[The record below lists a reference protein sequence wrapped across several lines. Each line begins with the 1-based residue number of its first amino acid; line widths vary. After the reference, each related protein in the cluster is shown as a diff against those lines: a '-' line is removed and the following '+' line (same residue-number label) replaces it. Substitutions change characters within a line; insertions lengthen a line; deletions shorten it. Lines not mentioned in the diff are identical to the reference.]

1 MARAGHLSP
10 RDAKRA
16 RALAEWVEGLDGS
29 PIDSF
34 STQFYR
40 GEARHLLLALAPRR
54 RPSRPPRAPGRDREQ
69 RRDERRATERAN
81 RAAVMERAGGACE
94 RETGEPGRPLGPC
107 GMAATERDHFWGRG
121 RDESVEGSWAL
132 CRLCH
137 RAKTENRPSRAYWLW
152 SFARH
157 AMRHDYV
164 GQVEKLGRAMRLE
177 EAQHPERAGGE
188 G

>member
-1 MARAGHLSP
+1 MAAASKLSP

-16 RALAEWVEGLDGS
+16 RELAEWVEGLENVG
-29 PIDSF
+29 F
-34 STQFYR
+34 SYEWAK

-54 RPSRPPRAPGRDREQ
+54 RVSHAPRSPGETREQ
-69 RRDERRATERAN
+69 RKATKRSVERAN
-81 RAAVMERAGGACE
+81 RAAVMARADGHCE

-107 GMAATERDHFWGRG
+107 GMVAVERDHFWGRS
-121 RDESVEGSWAL
+121 RDESVEGSWGL

-137 RAKTENRPSRAYWLW
+137 RAKTENRPSRAYWVW

-157 AMRHDYV
+157 AMRHGYDA
-164 GQVEKLGRAMRLE
+164 QVTKAMMAIQFE
-177 EAQHPERAGGE
+177 EAQHPEASASRARE